1 MEIYKKIMA
10 FTMAET
16 LITLGII
23 GIIAAMTLPSL
34 VAKYQSKVL
43 STQLKKLYSV
53 TYQAMLR
60 AVPDGDFRYL
70 SLIKDGGGTTSAKYF
85 FDNYLK
91 SQFKVQ
97 SFCEGKAGCWPQTY
111 TKKKTKYGNLKGIGS
126 GVISF
131 TTIDGYA
138 FTIDTWWFNDADTV
152 AKTFGVDVTNN
163 AAIVVMTV
171 DVNGFKNPNTLG
183 KDVYIYVMTEKGLL
197 PAGNDRSDAEVNEEC
212 NETGRYCFSKIMR
225 NNWDIEPNDI
235 R

>member
-1 MEIYKKIMA
+1 MEISKKIMA

-70 SLIKDGGGTTSAKYF
+70 SLIKDGGGTESAKF
-85 FDNYLK
+85 FYDNYLK
-91 SQFKVQ
+91 PQFKVQ
-97 SFCEGKAGCWPQTY
+97 SFCKEKAGCWPQTY

-138 FTIDTWWFNDADTV
+138 FTIDTWSFNHAGNV
-152 AKTFGVDVTNN
+152 SETFGVDVTNN
-163 AAIVVMTV
+163 AAIVVIAV
-171 DVNGFKNPNTLG
+171 DVNGFKNPNTFG
-183 KDVYIYVMTEKGLL
+183 KDVYIYVMTERGLL
-197 PAGNDRSDAEVNEEC
+197 PAGNDRSDDEVDEEC
-212 NETGRYCFSKIMR
+212 KTTGLYCFAKIMR
-225 NNWDIEPNDI
+225 DNWNIAP
-235 R
+235 

>member
-70 SLIKDGGGTTSAKYF
+70 SLIKDGRWHNK
-85 FDNYLK
+85 
-91 SQFKVQ
+91 
-97 SFCEGKAGCWPQTY
+97 C
-111 TKKKTKYGNLKGIGS
+111 
-126 GVISF
+126 
-131 TTIDGYA
+131 
-138 FTIDTWWFNDADTV
+138 
-152 AKTFGVDVTNN
+152 
-163 AAIVVMTV
+163 
-171 DVNGFKNPNTLG
+171 
-183 KDVYIYVMTEKGLL
+183 
-197 PAGNDRSDAEVNEEC
+197 
-212 NETGRYCFSKIMR
+212 
-225 NNWDIEPNDI
+225 
-235 R
+235 